1 MDEYE
6 SLSHS
11 QCSVAE
17 IREQSLAS
25 FWKIESAVAVQAK
38 GRELRLYCCTNSSMR
53 RISSRTL
60 RKLSLRMACC
70 VIRPNHRS
78 TWLSQEE

>member
-25 FWKIESAVAVQAK
+25 FWKIESAVAVQ
-38 GRELRLYCCTNSSMR
+38 SSPVEAFGDFR
-53 RISSRTL
+53 VGQSI
-60 RKLSLRMACC
+60 A
-70 VIRPNHRS
+70 RP
-78 TWLSQEE
+78 